1 MPLRCFFVFVIA
13 LFIIAE
19 APYSGAQ
26 APQQKDQKEQKE
38 LFSEVDGVVTIG
50 GKKIEYKATT
60 GRLPVKDLTGKAT
73 AKVNFT
79 AYVRTIEGAPGNR
92 PITFA
97 FGGGPGSSSQ
107 SLHIGLFGPR
117 RLLIDEDGKSL
128 PLPPKLVENDT
139 SVLDVTD
146 VVIIEPV
153 SVGFSRADDPK
164 DAKLF
169 HGLEEDTHAVGDFI
183 RAYLSKYERA
193 ASPTYIAGLSYGTT
207 RAAALSRYL
216 PTKGGVKLAG
226 VVLLAVVLDFQTIDF
241 GPANDMPYSLY
252 LPTYT
257 AAAFHHNKL
266 DKAWATDL
274 ATALKE
280 SAQFA
285 NGPYT
290 LALNKGNLLTDEE
303 RRATAKSM
311 AKLMGVSQDFVLKS
325 DLRVS
330 AAKFRSELLRDSQEL
345 IGRYDSRVKAKVK
358 GGGKGG
364 GGDPSSTLLSA
375 PYTEALNAYFVNEL
389 KYKTDLKYVTQG
401 QVQPWS
407 YGKAGT
413 NKYANVA
420 PRLRAALESD
430 KNLRVLVASGY
441 FDLATPYAA
450 TEFTFAHLGPK
461 PLMDRVS
468 LKYYEAG
475 HAMYSHQP
483 SRRQLTED
491 IRKFIAS
498 APAKPGGVPKL
509 YPLVLAPFPAQSRLA
524 TNFWMRS
531 PSTSA
536 TYTAPCESTHNMCGM
551 PN

>member
-1 MPLRCFFVFVIA
+1 MPLRYFFFLVVTL
-13 LFIIAE
+13 LFLADS
-19 APYSGAQ
+19 ASSRAQ
-26 APQQKDQKEQKE
+26 LPDQKDKQEQQE
-38 LFSEVDGVVTIG
+38 PFSEVDGSVTIG

-73 AKVNFT
+73 AKINFT
-79 AYVRTIEGAPGNR
+79 AYVRTMEGSPGSR

-128 PLPPKLVENDT
+128 PLPAKLVENDT
-139 SVLDVTD
+139 SVLDVSD

-169 HGLEEDTHAVGDFI
+169 HGLEEDTHAVGAFI
-183 RAYLSKYERA
+183 RAYMSKYDRK
-193 ASPTYIAGLSYGTT
+193 ASPTYIVGLSYGTT
-207 RAAALSRYL
+207 RAASLARYL
-216 PTKGGVKLAG
+216 QTKGDVKLAG
-226 VVLLAVVLDFQTIDF
+226 VVLLAVVLDFQTIEF

-266 DKAWATDL
+266 DKSWAGDL
-274 ATALKE
+274 AAALKE
-280 SAQFA
+280 SSQFA

-290 LALNKGNLLTDEE
+290 RALNMGNLLSDDD
-303 RRATAKSM
+303 RRSTAKSL
-311 AKLMGVSQDFVLKS
+311 AKLTGLSEDFLLKS
-325 DLRVS
+325 DLRVNPG
-330 AAKFRSELLRDSQEL
+330 KFRSELLRESQEL

-358 GGGKGG
+358 GGGGKGG
-364 GGDPSSTLLSA
+364 GADPSSTLLA
-375 PYTEALNAYFVNEL
+375 AHYTEALNTYFANDL
-389 KYKTDLKYVTQG
+389 KYKTDLKYVTTG

-430 KNLRVLVASGY
+430 KHLRVLVASGY
-441 FDLATPYAA
+441 YDLATPYAA

-461 PLMDRVS
+461 ALMDRVS
-468 LKYYEAG
+468 MKYYEAG

-483 SRRQLTED
+483 SRRQLTD
-491 IRKFIAS
+491 HIRKFITG
-498 APAKPGGVPKL
+498 APANAGGEPKPFAL
-509 YPLVLAPFPAQSRLA
+509 EWELPAFRLWDSR
-524 TNFWMRS
+524 
-531 PSTSA
+531 P
-536 TYTAPCESTHNMCGM
+536 
-551 PN
+551 

>member
-1 MPLRCFFVFVIA
+1 MLSRSFSILGIA
-13 LFIIAE
+13 FLFLAQSPP
-19 APYSGAQ
+19 AGAQ
-26 APQQKDQKEQKE
+26 SPQQQDQKEQQE
-38 LFSEVDGVVTIG
+38 LFSEVAGSVTIG

-73 AKVNFT
+73 AKINFT
-79 AYVRTIEGAPGNR
+79 SYVRTMESLPGSR

-117 RLLIDEDGKSL
+117 RLLIDEEGKSL

-169 HGLEEDTHAVGDFI
+169 HGLEEDTHAVGAFI
-183 RAYLSKYERA
+183 RAFMTKYERG
-193 ASPTYIAGLSYGTT
+193 ASPTFIVGLSYGTT
-207 RAAALSRYL
+207 RAASLARYL
-216 PTKGGVKLAG
+216 QTKGGVKLSG
-226 VVLLAVVLDFQTIDF
+226 VVLIAVVLDFQTIDF
-241 GPANDMPYSLY
+241 GPGNDMPYSHY

-266 DKAWATDL
+266 DKTWAGDL
-274 ATALKE
+274 ATALEE
-280 SAQFA
+280 SSHFA
-285 NGPYT
+285 KGPYT
-290 LALNKGNLLTDEE
+290 RALNKGNQLSDDE
-303 RRATAKSM
+303 RRSTAKSL
-311 AKLMGVSQDFVLKS
+311 AKFMGVSEDFVLNS
-325 DLRVS
+325 DLRVN
-330 AAKFRSELLRDSQEL
+330 AGKFRGELLRDSQEL

-358 GGGKGG
+358 GGGGGKGG
-364 GGDPSSTLLSA
+364 GGDPSSTLLA
-375 PYTEALNAYFVNEL
+375 AHYTEALNDYFANGL
-389 KYKTDLKYVTQG
+389 KYKTDLKYVTTG

-407 YGKAGT
+407 YGKTGT

-420 PRLRAALESD
+420 PRLRSAMEND

-441 FDLATPYAA
+441 FDLATPYSA

-461 PLMDRVS
+461 ALLDRVS
-468 LKYYEAG
+468 MKYYEAG

-491 IRKFIAS
+491 IRRFVTAT
-498 APAKPGGVPKL
+498 PAKASGEFKLFAPELVP
-509 YPLVLAPFPAQSRLA
+509 PAFHLWDSR
-524 TNFWMRS
+524 R
-531 PSTSA
+531 
-536 TYTAPCESTHNMCGM
+536 
-551 PN
+551 